1 MQTQNGYPSYREL
14 VDNDYRRS
22 YGRKIGVI
30 NQLDPEKYNFDVE
43 KIRKFIDEEDDTNYL
58 IIDNLDHDFTVD
70 MQTLRD
76 SRKEA
81 EALT

>member
-1 MQTQNGYPSYREL
+1 MQTPNGYPPYREL

-30 NQLDPEKYNFDVE
+30 NQLDPEKYNLDAE
-43 KIRKFIDEEDDTNYL
+43 KVRKFIDEEDDTNYL